1 MNKNLFQQNLK
12 NSLSSPNFCRF
23 SVVIDYRNDP
33 KASTGNFELIY
44 RQVIPP
50 APAYLGLNLF
60 LKGTQ
65 MMPKSGGGKKEKP
78 KPEVKSKIE
87 RKASQ
92 LTLKSGL
99 LSGELEKTPI
109 LSPRS
114 LLIDFT
120 DNNENNPLNA
130 MRKNQ
135 VLGSLNRSNKEN
147 VMKNE
152 KILSGRLHSYLALT
166 RYPSKNIEMKDNP
179 LSSRKASVKVP
190 DSTRRHAS
198 CGPKL
203 MSIVPT
209 EEDKI
214 EDTEMVAN
222 DQSKIK
228 CVGNKCGPDIETN
241 DSSNESTK
249 SSPRKPSQETPRV
262 ASIRAKLKPVN
273 NTLSKSA
280 RPVAQK
286 EKPMSN
292 SSEYRKYLSQSSLQ
306 LSRMPSKVPI
316 HSNYYN
322 SHFYAVGLS
331 LRAWRSKYSRPK
343 ANGSTANNANKNDTL
358 KAKNV

>member
-1 MNKNLFQQNLK
+1 
-12 NSLSSPNFCRF
+12 
-23 SVVIDYRNDP
+23 
-33 KASTGNFELIY
+33 
-44 RQVIPP
+44 
-50 APAYLGLNLF
+50 
-60 LKGTQ
+60 
-65 MMPKSGGGKKEKP
+65 MPKNGAGKKEKP
-78 KPEVKSKIE
+78 KPEIKSKIE
-87 RKASQ
+87 RKSSQ
-92 LTLKSGL
+92 LTLRSGL
-99 LSGELEKTPI
+99 LSGEIEKTPI

-130 MRKNQ
+130 MRKSQ
-135 VLGSLNRSNKEN
+135 MFASLNKSNKEN
-147 VMKNE
+147 VVKND
-152 KILSGRLHSYLALT
+152 KVLTGRLNSYLALT
-166 RYPSKNIEMKDNP
+166 RYPSKNIEMKDNS
-179 LSSRKASVKVP
+179 LSSRKAAVKAP

-203 MSIVPT
+203 MSMAPA
-209 EEDKI
+209 EENKI
-214 EDTEMVAN
+214 EDAEMVEN

-241 DSSNESTK
+241 DSSNESAK

-262 ASIRAKLKPVN
+262 ASIRVGKLKPVN

-280 RPVAQK
+280 RPMAPK
-286 EKPMSN
+286 EKPMTN

-306 LSRMPSKVPI
+306 LSRTPSKVPI

-343 ANGSTANNANKNDTL
+343 ANAVATNTTNKNDSF
-358 KAKNV
+358 KGKNV

>member
-1 MNKNLFQQNLK
+1 MILK
-12 NSLSSPNFCRF
+12 ILSFFFNCYRLP
-23 SVVIDYRNDP
+23 VVIDYRNDP

-65 MMPKSGGGKKEKP
+65 MIPKNGAGKKEKP
-78 KPEVKSKIE
+78 KPEIKSKIE

-99 LSGELEKTPI
+99 HSGEIEKTPI

-120 DNNENNPLNA
+120 DNNENSPLNA
-130 MRKNQ
+130 MRKSQ
-135 VLGSLNRSNKEN
+135 MFVSLNKSNKEN
-147 VMKNE
+147 VLKND
-152 KILSGRLHSYLALT
+152 KVLSGRLHSYLPST
-166 RYPSKNIEMKDNP
+166 RYPSKNIELKDNP
-179 LSSRKASVKVP
+179 LSSRKPAVKAP

-203 MSIVPT
+203 MSMT
-209 EEDKI
+209 AEENKI
-214 EDTEMVAN
+214 EDAEMVEN

-228 CVGNKCGPDIETN
+228 CVGNKFGPDIEITE
-241 DSSNESTK
+241 SSNESTK
-249 SSPRKPSQETPRV
+249 SSPRKPSQETPGV
-262 ASIRAKLKPVN
+262 ASNRAKLKPVN

-280 RPVAQK
+280 RPMAQK
-286 EKPMSN
+286 EKPMAN

-306 LSRMPSKVPI
+306 LSRMPTKVPV

-343 ANGSTANNANKNDTL
+343 PNAATTNTTNKNDSL
-358 KAKNV
+358 KGKNL